1 MRGSMTLYGQ
11 VLVIAFLA
19 LSLNLVVWG
28 AGQDVVQTKE
38 ELHRKDEFTLDFDR
52 PRHSEVDKR

>member
-1 MRGSMTLYGQ
+1 MTLEQQ

-28 AGQDVVQTKE
+28 AGQDVAQTKE
-38 ELHRKDEFTLDFDR
+38 ELQRRDEFNLDFGRQR
-52 PRHSEVDKR
+52 PSKVDKR